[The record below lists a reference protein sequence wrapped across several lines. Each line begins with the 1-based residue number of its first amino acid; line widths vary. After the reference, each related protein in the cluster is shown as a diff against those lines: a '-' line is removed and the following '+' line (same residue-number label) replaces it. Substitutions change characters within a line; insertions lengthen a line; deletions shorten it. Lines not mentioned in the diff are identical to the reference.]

1 METVVSGI
9 RPTGEVHLGNY
20 LGAIR
25 NFVRMQEDERFKMFT
40 FIADYHALT
49 THTEAKVLQTNVKT
63 ALAIYLGCGLDP
75 DKAVIYIQSHLPQIP
90 ELYLLF
96 NMLAY
101 KGELEKVPT
110 FKEKVR
116 AQEQT
121 GKSINAGL
129 LTYPVLMAV
138 DIVIHRAHKVPVG
151 KDQEAHLEM
160 ARNFVNRFNSLFNN
174 GQVYFPEPYGFNY
187 GENLIK
193 VPSLDGTGKM
203 SKSAENPNSAIY
215 LLDEDETIRKK
226 VMRAVT
232 DSGPTVPNQE
242 KPEVI
247 QNLFDLLAL
256 AGNPDT
262 VSYFEE
268 QYNNCNIRYGDL
280 KKQLAQDMIGIV
292 APIRKRIQDVLGNE
306 TYLKKV
312 AKQGA
317 EAACESAQT
326 TLDGAKELVG
336 LNYFR

>member
-9 RPTGEVHLGNY
+9 RPTGMVHLGNY

-25 NFVRMQEDERFKMFT
+25 NFVRLQDDPLYKTFF
-40 FIADYHALT
+40 FIADYHSLT
-49 THTEAKVLQTNVKT
+49 THADAQGLNDKVSS

-116 AQEQT
+116 SQEQR
-121 GKSINAGL
+121 GQSINAGL

-151 KDQEAHLEM
+151 KDQESHLEIT
-160 ARNFVNRFNSLFNN
+160 RNLANRFNHLYGN
-174 GQVYFPEPYGFNY
+174 GVPFFPEPYAFNY
-187 GENLIK
+187 GEALVK

-203 SKSAENPNSAIY
+203 SKSAENPGSAIY
-215 LLDEDETIRKK
+215 LLDEDEVIRKK
-226 VMRAVT
+226 VMKAVS

-247 QNLFDLLAL
+247 QNLFDMLSLAS
-256 AGNPDT
+256 APDT
-262 VSYFEE
+262 VQYFEE
-268 QYNNCNIRYGDL
+268 QYNNCTIRYGDL
-280 KKQLAQDMIGIV
+280 KKQLAQDMIQLVTPVRNQIK
-292 APIRKRIQDVLGNE
+292 A
-306 TYLKKV
+306 YLHNRELL
-312 AKQGA
+312 AKIARRGA
-317 EAACESAQT
+317 EAARESAEA
-326 TLDGAKELVG
+326 TLQGAKKLVG
-336 LNYFR
+336 MHYYL

>member
-25 NFVRMQEDERFKMFT
+25 NFVRMQEDEQFKMFT

-49 THTEAKVLQTNVKT
+49 THTEAKELQTNVKT

-336 LNYFR
+336 LIYFR